1 MAKIAIILTNGY
13 ADWEC
18 AFINGIG
25 QAYYN
30 LETVNIAP
38 DGSQVVS
45 MGGLQ
50 AMPDDTLANV
60 GADGFD
66 AMVVCGGTIWETA
79 DAPDMAPLARDF
91 LTARK
96 PVAAICGGTLA
107 LARAGLLDDRRHTSN
122 AAAFLTDNAPAYR
135 GQSHYVD
142 EVTAVE
148 DNSVITAPGNAP
160 AHFSAAVFRA
170 VGVDEPV
177 IAEFLGMLAAEH
189 KAH

>member
-25 QAYYN
+25 QAYYSV
-30 LETVNIAP
+30 ETVN
-38 DGSQVVS
+38 VVPVGGHVIS
-45 MGGLQ
+45 MGGLETR
-50 AMPDDTLANV
+50 PDDILANV
-60 GADGFD
+60 RPDGFD

-79 DAPDMAPLARDF
+79 DAPDMAAPAREF
-91 LTARK
+91 LTAGK

-142 EVTAVE
+142 DVTAIE
-148 DNSVITAPGNAP
+148 DGNVITAPGNAP

-170 VGVDEPV
+170 VGVDQPI